1 MAAATAET
9 KETMNCTKEEF
20 FKIISDYESYSKFLP
35 EVKGIKVIKTTGNV
49 KEMEYQVSVL
59 KTFKYIL
66 KATEVP
72 NDRMDFLFVS
82 GDVFKSMSGYWKLSD
97 AKDGKCQVE
106 YKVEASFGMLVP
118 SSVAKTL
125 VTVNLPIMMANFK
138 KRVKEVYG
146 K

>member
-1 MAAATAET
+1 MATATAET
-9 KETMNCTKEEF
+9 KEVMNCTKDEF

-35 EVKGIKVIKTTGNV
+35 EVKGIKVLKTTGHV

-72 NDRMDFLFVS
+72 NDRMDFQFVS
-82 GDVFKSMSGYWKLSD
+82 GDVFKSMKGHWQLSE
-97 AKDGKCQVE
+97 KDGKCQVE